1 MYTCDG
7 KVEFSTS
14 ITPVFSVTC
23 SFRNHS
29 NWLICTLSMLKTF
42 VLLKEEHLLEIENF
56 YNIINVFTVTFDQMN
71 VSLLN

>member
-29 NWLICTLSMLKTF
+29 
-42 VLLKEEHLLEIENF
+42 
-56 YNIINVFTVTFDQMN
+56 TVTFDQIN
-71 VSLLN
+71 VSLLIKSINYLKK